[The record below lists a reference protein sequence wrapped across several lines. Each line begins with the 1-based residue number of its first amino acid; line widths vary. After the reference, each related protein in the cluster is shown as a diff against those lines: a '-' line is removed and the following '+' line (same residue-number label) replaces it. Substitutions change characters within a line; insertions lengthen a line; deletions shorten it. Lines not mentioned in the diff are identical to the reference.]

1 MAVTEHSPLPTE
13 HYQIM
18 AKIKPF
24 KAVRP
29 APDKVA
35 LVTCRTYDDYSSAEL
50 AAWLDFN
57 PYSFLHV
64 IHPAYANAQKVSLE
78 KRFKAVAN
86 KYQDFKH
93 DQILIEEE
101 HPVFYL
107 YEIQSKG
114 QTFTGIIAGTSVK
127 DYQNNVI
134 KKHEDTLQYRVELF
148 KDYLHQ
154 TNFNTEPVLITYPDS
169 VEINTFIA
177 LRKKSKPVYEY
188 STTNKEKHTLWKIDT
203 QSEVD
208 WLQEHFEN
216 IPNLYIADGHH
227 RSASAELLFEQDKHL
242 GNENLNYFMSFLI
255 AESNVKIY
263 EFNRLI
269 RDLNGLSK
277 DTFIKKLSEHFVIVT
292 KDQEIWKPQN
302 KFEFGMYLD
311 GSFYALFYKHNS
323 HVISSEVEKSILDNL
338 DAQILYDKVLF
349 PLLGIED
356 LRNDERIDYIP
367 GKQSI
372 SVIKDLIDEGEFEVG
387 FMLYPSDINEIKALA
402 DNNLIMPPKSTYIE
416 PKFRSGLVV
425 YEL

>member
-1 MAVTEHSPLPTE
+1 
-13 HYQIM
+13 M

-29 APDKVA
+29 AADKVA

-127 DYQNNVI
+127 DYQDNVI

-203 QSEVD
+203 QSEID
-208 WLQEHFEN
+208 WLQEHFEK

-227 RSASAELLFEQDKHL
+227 RSASAELLYEQDKHL

-277 DTFIKKLSEHFVIVT
+277 DDFIKKLSENFIIKA

-311 GSFYALFYKHNS
+311 GSFYALFYKHENHNES
-323 HVISSEVEKSILDNL
+323 SILDSL

-349 PLLGIED
+349 PILGIED

-387 FMLYPSDINEIKALA
+387 FMLFPSDINEIKALA

>member
-1 MAVTEHSPLPTE
+1 
-13 HYQIM
+13 M

-93 DQILIEEE
+93 DQILIAEE

-114 QTFTGIIAGTSVK
+114 HTFTGIIAGTSVK

-203 QSEVD
+203 QSEID

-277 DTFIKKLSEHFVIVT
+277 DEFIKKLSEHFVIIA

-311 GSFYALFYKHNS
+311 GSFYALFYKHQNS
-323 HVISSEVEKSILDNL
+323 ELSNRAESRLGESILDNL

>member
-1 MAVTEHSPLPTE
+1 
-13 HYQIM
+13 M

-29 APDKVA
+29 VADKVA

-78 KRFKAVAN
+78 KRFKAVTN

-127 DYQNNVI
+127 DYQDNVI

-203 QSEVD
+203 QSEID
-208 WLQEHFEN
+208 WLQEHFEK

-227 RSASAELLFEQDKHL
+227 RSASAELLYEQDKHL

-269 RDLNGLSK
+269 RDLNGLNK
-277 DTFIKKLSEHFVIVT
+277 EEFIKKLSENFIIKA

-311 GSFYALFYKHNS
+311 GSFYALFYKHEN
-323 HVISSEVEKSILDNL
+323 HIATTVLDDL

-349 PLLGIED
+349 PILGIED

>member
-1 MAVTEHSPLPTE
+1 
-13 HYQIM
+13 M

-64 IHPAYANAQKVSLE
+64 IHPAYANAQKVSWE

-242 GNENLNYFMSFLI
+242 DNENLNYFMSFLI
-255 AESNVKIY
+255 AESNIKIY

-277 DTFIKKLSEHFVIVT
+277 DTFIKKLSEHFVIVA

-311 GSFYALFYKHNS
+311 GSFYALFYKKENHQQA
-323 HVISSEVEKSILDNL
+323 SILDNL

>member
-1 MAVTEHSPLPTE
+1 
-13 HYQIM
+13 M

-127 DYQNNVI
+127 DYQDNVI

-177 LRKKSKPVYEY
+177 LRKQSKPVYEY

-227 RSASAELLFEQDKHL
+227 RSASAELLYKQDKHL

-277 DTFIKKLSEHFVIVT
+277 EIFIKKLSEHFVIIA

-311 GSFYALFYKHNS
+311 GSFYALFYKKENHQQA
-323 HVISSEVEKSILDNL
+323 SILDNL

>member
-1 MAVTEHSPLPTE
+1 
-13 HYQIM
+13 M
-18 AKIKPF
+18 AKIIPF

-29 APDKVA
+29 VADKVA

-50 AAWLDFN
+50 ASWLDYN

-64 IHPAYANAQKVSLE
+64 IHPAYANAQKITLD
-78 KRFKAVAN
+78 KRFKGVAH
-86 KYQDFKH
+86 KYQDFK
-93 DQILIEEE
+93 QEKILFSEED
-101 HPVFYL
+101 PVFYL

-114 QTFTGIIAGTSVK
+114 QTFTGIIAGTSVE

-154 TNFNTEPVLITYPDS
+154 THFNTEPVLITYPDS
-169 VEINTFIA
+169 VEINTFIS
-177 LRKKSKPVYEY
+177 LRKNSEAIYEF
-188 STTNKEKHTLWKIDT
+188 STTTKEKHTLWKIDT
-203 QSEVD
+203 QSEID
-208 WLQEHFEN
+208 FLQEHFEK

-227 RSASAELLFEQDKHL
+227 RSASAELLYEQDKHL
-242 GNENLNYFMSFLI
+242 GNKNLNYFMSFLI

-269 RDLNGLSK
+269 RDLNGLTK
-277 DTFIKKLSEHFVIVT
+277 DEFLKKLSEHFKIED
-292 KDQEIWKPQN
+292 KDQELWKPQN
-302 KFEFGMYLD
+302 KYEFGMYLD
-311 GSFYALFYKHNS
+311 GSFYALFYKQESHNQ
-323 HVISSEVEKSILDNL
+323 ISILDRL
-338 DAQILYDKVLF
+338 DAQILYDKVLS

-372 SVIKDLIDEGEFEVG
+372 AVIKELIDDGEFEVG
-387 FMLYPSDINEIKALA
+387 FMLYPSDIKEIKALA

>member
-1 MAVTEHSPLPTE
+1 
-13 HYQIM
+13 M

-127 DYQNNVI
+127 DYQDNVI

-208 WLQEHFEN
+208 WLQEHFES

-227 RSASAELLFEQDKHL
+227 RSASAELLYEQDKHL

-277 DTFIKKLSEHFVIVT
+277 DTFIKKLSEHFVIVA

-311 GSFYALFYKHNS
+311 GSFYALFYKKENHQQA
-323 HVISSEVEKSILDNL
+323 SILDNL

>member
-1 MAVTEHSPLPTE
+1 
-13 HYQIM
+13 M

-227 RSASAELLFEQDKHL
+227 RSASAELLYEQDKHL

-277 DTFIKKLSEHFVIVT
+277 DDFIKKLSENFIIKA

-311 GSFYALFYKHNS
+311 GSFYALFYKKENH
-323 HVISSEVEKSILDNL
+323 KQASILDNL

>member
-1 MAVTEHSPLPTE
+1 
-13 HYQIM
+13 M

-277 DTFIKKLSEHFVIVT
+277 DTFIKKLSEHFVIVA

-367 GKQSI
+367 GKLSI

-387 FMLYPSDINEIKALA
+387 FMLYPSDIDEIKALA